1 MPDISEEQ
9 SLNLNDFLMEIFI
22 RIFDYQRGYAWGK
35 EQFEQVN
42 FAKIVLLKFQR
53 KCKCQR

>member
-22 RIFDYQRGYAWGK
+22 RIFDYQRGYAWEK

-42 FAKIVLLKFQR
+42 LKYL
-53 KCKCQR
+53 